1 MKQINK
7 TSMACALGA
16 VVLGSLAST
25 STLAEANPFGVQSL
39 ESGYSQFAPEGK
51 CGEDKA
57 KKMKEG
63 KCGEGKCGEDKA
75 KKMKEGKCG
84 EGKCG
89 EDKAKKMKEGK
100 CGEDKASMKADAN
113 KAKEGKCGEGKCG
126 EGTCGSM

>member
-1 MKQINK
+1 MGHTCLARLNLITTSRGIPMKQINK

-16 VVLGSLAST
+16 VVLGSLALT

-39 ESGYSQFAPEGK
+39 ESGYSQFAP
-51 CGEDKA
+51 
-57 KKMKEG
+57 EG

-89 EDKAKKMKEGK
+89 EDKAKKNERRQVWRR
-100 CGEDKASMKADAN
+100 EV
-113 KAKEGKCGEGKCG
+113 
-126 EGTCGSM
+126 

>member
-39 ESGYSQFAPEGK
+39 ESGYSQFAP
-51 CGEDKA
+51 
-57 KKMKEG
+57 
-63 KCGEGKCGEDKA
+63 
-75 KKMKEGKCG
+75 EGKCG

>member
-1 MKQINK
+1 MGTTSRGIPMKQINK

-39 ESGYSQFAPEGK
+39 ESGYSQFAP
-51 CGEDKA
+51 
-57 KKMKEG
+57 EG

-113 KAKEGKCGEGKCG
+113 KAGYSQFAPEGKCG
-126 EGTCGSM
+126 

>member
-51 CGEDKA
+51 CGE
-57 KKMKEG
+57 
-63 KCGEGKCGEDKA
+63 GKCGEDKA

-89 EDKAKKMKEGK
+89 EDKA
-100 CGEDKASMKADAN
+100 AMKADAK

-126 EGTCGSM
+126 EGKCGSM

>member
-51 CGEDKA
+51 CGE
-57 KKMKEG
+57 
-63 KCGEGKCGEDKA
+63 GKCGEDKA
-75 KKMKEGKCG
+75 KKMK

-100 CGEDKASMKADAN
+100 CGEDKAPMKADAN